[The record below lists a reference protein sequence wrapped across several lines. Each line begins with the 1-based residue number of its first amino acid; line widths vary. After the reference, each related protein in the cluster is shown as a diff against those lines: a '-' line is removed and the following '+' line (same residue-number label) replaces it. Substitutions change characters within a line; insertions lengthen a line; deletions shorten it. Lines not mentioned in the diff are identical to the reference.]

1 MADFGGWEMP
11 IEYPAPIGGVI
22 NEHTGVRERAGLF
35 DVSHLGKAEIGGPGA
50 REFLNSIVT
59 NDLSKIAP
67 GQAQYTMLC
76 DTDTGGVVDDL
87 IVYLKSDEEIL
98 LVPNAAN
105 NEEVVRRISNAA
117 PREISVRNAH
127 EKYAVIALQ
136 GPQSDEIFSALGL
149 SVNLEYMSF
158 GEFDFAGEE
167 TIICRTGYTG
177 ERGYELLPAW
187 NSAPVIWKRIL
198 DALEA
203 RGGVVAGLGARDTLR
218 TEMCYPLHGHELSL
232 TISPVEANAAWA
244 VGWKKENFWGASP
257 LKKQRSDGAT
267 RVLRP
272 LVMFEKGIPR
282 AGMNLLNPDGDS
294 IGVVTS
300 GTFSPTL
307 KKGIALA
314 LIKPSIAI
322 GEQVQIDIRGNL
334 ASALVA
340 KAPLVPAH
348 VR

>member
-1 MADFGGWEMP
+1 
-11 IEYPAPIGGVI
+11 
-22 NEHTGVRERAGLF
+22 
-35 DVSHLGKAEIGGPGA
+35 
-50 REFLNSIVT
+50 
-59 NDLSKIAP
+59 
-67 GQAQYTMLC
+67 
-76 DTDTGGVVDDL
+76 
-87 IVYLKSDEEIL
+87 
-98 LVPNAAN
+98 
-105 NEEVVRRISNAA
+105 
-117 PREISVRNAH
+117 
-127 EKYAVIALQ
+127 
-136 GPQSDEIFSALGL
+136 
-149 SVNLEYMSF
+149 
-158 GEFDFAGEE
+158 
-167 TIICRTGYTG
+167 
-177 ERGYELLPAW
+177 
-187 NSAPVIWKRIL
+187 
-198 DALEA
+198 
-203 RGGVVAGLGARDTLR
+203 LR

-272 LVMFEKGIPR
+272 LVMVEKGIPR
-282 AGMNLLNPDGDS
+282 AGMNLLDHDGES
-294 IGVVTS
+294 IGLVTS